1 MDPHARRACDDCCKR
16 VYVERKDTT
25 KDREHEWVPLQCRKK
40 VTVKELNSAPGH
52 SAGDARQTSKLMK
65 QTVRPREPEGQPR
78 GCEAE
83 RQSRGAQPNQLMI
96 EFAWNKPPN
105 RKLHLLAANGAM
117 PSSPPSHQ
125 TKTR

>member
-52 SAGDARQTSKLMK
+52 SARDARQTSNLIKK
-65 QTVRPREPEGQPR
+65 QVRQRKPKGKQR
-78 GCEAE
+78 G
-83 RQSRGAQPNQLMI
+83 S
-96 EFAWNKPPN
+96 KPN
-105 RKLHLLAANGAM
+105 RKSQALNQIN
-117 PSSPPSHQ
+117 SRTKSH
-125 TKTR
+125 